1 MSLLN
6 REIFWPPADELT
18 EVAERIRGRLGD
30 WPAWLCMCTAS
41 RSPGRLNRQSYRC
54 SIAMNGET

>member
-18 EVAERIRGRLGD
+18 EVAERIRARLGD
-30 WPAWLCMCTAS
+30 WPAASTQWRICLTA
-41 RSPGRLNRQSYRC
+41 PDAHG
-54 SIAMNGET
+54 ATT